1 LREQAIPF
9 AERVVQVH
17 GDKRGDKVIF
27 KHTDGAFGG
36 IGAMFFG
43 WNALERNIVF
53 LKGIFE
59 FLGTFIIVQDVK
71 LSGMNMLE

>member
-1 LREQAIPF
+1 
-9 AERVVQVH
+9 
-17 GDKRGDKVIF
+17 
-27 KHTDGAFGG
+27 
-36 IGAMFFG
+36 MFFG